1 MKNREYLIEQ
11 LKNPDF
17 IDDNGAS
24 YEAMLNYTIN
34 CPYYLS
40 DVRALCY
47 YDAEINRDLCFQCK
61 KKWLDSEVE

>member
-34 CPYYLS
+34 CPHFNG
-40 DVRALCY
+40 DKRALCY
-47 YDAEINRDLCFQCK
+47 KKEPDRDLCFKCK
-61 KKWLDSEVE
+61 KKWLDSEVEE